1 MAPLAMIAV
10 LLSQCQTMFSLRL
23 LFERGCKLFVF
34 SLSIYLPFDCL
45 NLH

>member
-1 MAPLAMIAV
+1 MAPLATVDV
-10 LLSQCQTMFSLRL
+10 LLSLHQTTFSLRL